1 MEKAKKKRSPVGR
14 IICVVVIAIVLAGI
28 DFSSEQTQEALAGSD
43 KVLQNMEDEGIV
55 LVKNENGALPL
66 KEDELKVNLLGWSA
80 HDEAFFLT
88 GGGSSK
94 ATIHESKKVS
104 LADGLESEGI
114 SVNRDLLTDYVAYR
128 GTRWER
134 NYDLPEPSLS
144 FYSET
149 GTGTGDKTRLEHAVE
164 FSGIAVV
171 VLSRYGSEGTDI
183 PLSQTKYVDKK
194 EVTDSTRT
202 YMDLT
207 TEEEALIT
215 MASENFSKV
224 IVLINSGNVMN
235 LDYLDCDAVDAALVV
250 GYPGQSGTKSIARV
264 LKGSVV
270 PSGRVTDTYTREP
283 ESDPSFVNAL

>member
-14 IICVVVIAIVLAGI
+14 IICVVVIAIVLAALIVADVMCATYEQVITTMLCGTGI

-55 LVKNENGALPL
+55 LVKNESGALPL
-66 KEDELKVNLLGWSA
+66 KENELKVNLLGWSS

-104 LADGLESEGI
+104 LADGLKSEGI

-144 FYSET
+144 FYLET
-149 GTGTGDKTRLEHAVE
+149 GTGTGDKTRLEHAKE
-164 FSGIAVV
+164 FS
-171 VLSRYGSEGTDI
+171 E
-183 PLSQTKYVDKK
+183 
-194 EVTDSTRT
+194 
-202 YMDLT
+202 
-207 TEEEALIT
+207 
-215 MASENFSKV
+215 
-224 IVLINSGNVMN
+224 
-235 LDYLDCDAVDAALVV
+235 
-250 GYPGQSGTKSIARV
+250 
-264 LKGSVV
+264 
-270 PSGRVTDTYTREP
+270 
-283 ESDPSFVNAL
+283 